1 MITKK
6 YTIFFVFLICLI
18 GSWLF
23 YVKYSVISIEDRI
36 RKAKKEIAIEQKNQ
50 HILRA
55 EWKSL
60 TSPKRVQDLAQK
72 HLKMRPIMPTQIRK
86 FDLSLFHSEKSRHK
100 KSKKLSKLIGEIFS
114 ERNLE

>member
-23 YVKYSVISIEDRI
+23 YVKYSVIAIEDRI
-36 RKAKKEIAIEQKNQ
+36 RKARKEIITERRNR
-50 HILRA
+50 HILNA

-60 TSPKRVQDLAQK
+60 TSPKRVQQLALK
-72 HLKMRPIMPTQIRK
+72 HLKMKPIVPAQIK
-86 FDLSLFHSEKSRHK
+86 EFDLSLFHSEQARHK
-100 KSKKLSKLIGEIFS
+100 KSKRLSKLIDEIIS
-114 ERNLE
+114 EKDAN

>member
-6 YTIFFVFLICLI
+6 YTVFFVFLICLM

-23 YVKYSVISIEDRI
+23 YVKYSVVSIEDRI
-36 RKAKKEIAIEQKNQ
+36 RKAKKEIITEQKNQ
-50 HILRA
+50 HILKA

-60 TSPKRVQDLAQK
+60 TSPKRVQDLVQK
-72 HLKMRPIMPTQIRK
+72 HLKMQPVSPKQIHE
-86 FDLSLFHSEKSRHK
+86 FDLSLFHAEKSRHK

-114 ERNLE
+114 ERNAD